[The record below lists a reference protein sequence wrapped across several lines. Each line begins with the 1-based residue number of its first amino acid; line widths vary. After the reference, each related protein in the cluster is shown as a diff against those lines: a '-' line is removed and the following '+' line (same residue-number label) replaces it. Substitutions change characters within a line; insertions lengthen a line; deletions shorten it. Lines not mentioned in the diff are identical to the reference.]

1 MSDYAVPPQT
11 APSADNESQAAALP
25 FPPRGYIIGAQKA
38 GTTTLAFLLDQHPGI
53 TLSTPKEPDFFTR
66 HWPNGLDWYRGCFG
80 GDAGFLIDASTS
92 YSMAPDRAAA
102 APDRAASGDDF
113 EPLAGVP
120 ERIRSLRPDARFV
133 YILRNPVERTYSAYW
148 HSVRAGEEKRPLAQV
163 LQDGAYYLQPSRY
176 HFQIARYLEH
186 FDIEAFHFIRFDTL
200 TADPVAAARGCL
212 AFFGVTPA
220 DFAFVLEAPK
230 NQSFQ
235 YNRLGRLMRVA
246 VGSEQRLKAVAQT
259 VRNVVPDALHPLIKS
274 AVSKGIPEITDADRR
289 LLEDYF
295 AAENDKLEQLTG
307 IRF

>member
-1 MSDYAVPPQT
+1 M
-11 APSADNESQAAALP
+11 P

-66 HWPNGLDWYRGCFG
+66 HWPNGLDWYRGRFS

-102 APDRAASGDDF
+102 APDRAAAAPADGDGF
-113 EPLAGVP
+113 QPLAGVP

-148 HSVRAGEEKRPLAQV
+148 HSVRAGEETRPLNQV
-163 LQDGAYYLQPSRY
+163 LEDGAYYLQPSRY

-200 TADPVAAARGCL
+200 TADPVAAARDCL
-212 AFFGVTPA
+212 AFFGVTPV
-220 DFAFVLEAPK
+220 DFAFTLEAPK

-246 VGSEQRLKAVAQT
+246 VGSEQRLKAVAET

-274 AVSKGIPEITDADRR
+274 AVSKGIPEITESDRR
-289 LLEDYF
+289 LLKDYF
-295 AAENDKLEQLTG
+295 AAENDQLERLTG

>member
-1 MSDYAVPPQT
+1 MT
-11 APSADNESQAAALP
+11 

-53 TLSTPKEPDFFTR
+53 ALSTPKEPDFFTR
-66 HWPNGLDWYRGCFG
+66 HWPNGLDWYRGCFT

-102 APDRAASGDDF
+102 APDRAAAAPDRAALADDDGF

-163 LQDGAYYLQPSRY
+163 LKGGAYYLQPSRY

-186 FDIEAFHFIRFDTL
+186 FDIEAFHFIKFDTL
-200 TADPVAAARGCL
+200 TADPVAAARACL
-212 AFFGVTPA
+212 AFFGVTPV
-220 DFAFVLEAPK
+220 DFAFTLEAPK
-230 NQSFQ
+230 NRSFQ

-246 VGSEQRLKAVAQT
+246 VGSEQRLKAIAQT
-259 VRNVVPDALHPLIKS
+259 VRNVVPEALHPLIKS
-274 AVSKGIPEITDADRR
+274 AVSKGIPEIAETDRR

-295 AAENDKLEQLTG
+295 AADNDKLEQLTG